1 MHWLA
6 IALGGAFGAVARSFI
21 AGWMQK
27 SLGTGFPFGTLA
39 VNFLGSFVIGVLF
52 VLLVERLNMPGYWRE
67 LLVVGF
73 LGALTTFSTF
83 SLEIV
88 NFLQHGQWHIAL
100 VYLLASLIGCF
111 TLTWL
116 GLTVGRVIF

>member
-6 IALGGAFGAVARSFI
+6 IALGGAFGAVARAFI

-27 SLGTGFPFGTLA
+27 SLGAGFPFGTLA
-39 VNFLGSFVIGVLF
+39 VNFIGSFVIGFLF

>member
-6 IALGGAFGAVARSFI
+6 IALGGAFGAVARAFI

-27 SLGTGFPFGTLA
+27 SLGAGFPFGTLA
-39 VNFLGSFVIGVLF
+39 VNFIGSFVIGFLF

-88 NFLQHGQWHIAL
+88 NFLQQGQWHIAL

>member
-6 IALGGAFGAVARSFI
+6 IALGGAFGAVARAFI

-27 SLGTGFPFGTLA
+27 SLGAGFPFGTLA
-39 VNFLGSFVIGVLF
+39 VNFIGSFVIGFLF

-88 NFLQHGQWHIAL
+88 NFLQQGQWHIVL

>member
-1 MHWLA
+1 MHWLV
-6 IALGGAFGAVARSFI
+6 IALGGALGAVSRAFI
-21 AGWMQK
+21 SAWMQK
-27 SLGTGFPFGTLA
+27 TLGGVMPFGTLA
-39 VNFLGSFVIGVLF
+39 VNFIGSFVIGLLF

-83 SLEIV
+83 SLEVV
-88 NFLQHGQWHIAL
+88 NFLQHGQWHLAL

-111 TLTWL
+111 ALTWL